1 MKNVLKFL
9 AIILLAAGVSVGT
22 TYFVNRKS
30 SSATTSS
37 QLVQYSGNMT
47 SSSAAPIT
55 PSVSSVSG
63 NFDFTHA
70 AEKTVN
76 AVVHVKTTYNIR
88 QQSADPFLEFF
99 FGRPLQ
105 QEPRY
110 QQASGSGVII
120 SQDGYIVTNNHV
132 IAKARDIQ
140 VVLNDKRTYSA
151 SLVGTDPNTD
161 IALLKIEETNLPWME
176 FGNSDSLRVGEWVL
190 AVGNPFNLT
199 STVTAGI
206 VSAKARNINIID
218 SDMKIESFI
227 QTDAAVNPGN
237 SGGALVNTRGKLVGI
252 NTAIASQTGSYTGY
266 SFAVPITIVNKVV
279 SDLKMYGTVQR
290 GLMGIQI
297 ADITDEMKKTLNLT
311 TMQGV
316 YVGNVIQGSAAA
328 KAGLQIGDVIIAIDG
343 RSISSTAELQE
354 TVGRHRPGDTIQVQ
368 YIRNGQTNV
377 TILQLQALKQ
387 QI

>member
-1 MKNVLKFL
+1 MKTFLKIL
-9 AIILLAAGVSVGT
+9 AIVILAAGVSLGT
-22 TYFVNRKS
+22 TMLFDRMSNKP
-30 SSATTSS
+30 TSQT
-37 QLVQYSGNMT
+37 QLVQYNDDMT
-47 SSSAAPIT
+47 VSSAAPVS
-55 PSVSSVSG
+55 PSRQVATG
-63 NFDFTHA
+63 NLDFTYA
-70 AEKTVN
+70 AEKTIN

-88 QQSADPFLEFF
+88 QQSSDPLLEFF

-105 QEPRY
+105 QQPLV

-151 SLVGTDPNTD
+151 TLVGTDPNTD
-161 IALLKIEETNLPWME
+161 IALLKIEDTNLPWVE

-190 AVGNPFNLT
+190 AIGNPFNLT

-237 SGGALVNTRGKLVGI
+237 SGGALVNTHGQLVGI

-279 SDLKMYGTVQR
+279 CDLKMYGTVQR

-328 KAGLQIGDVIIAIDG
+328 KAGLQIGDVIISIDG

-368 YIRNGQTNV
+368 YIRKGQTYQ
-377 TILQLQALKQ
+377 TILQLQAPKQ
-387 QI
+387 QF